1 MRELVGCEY
10 RRGRVS
16 CQGWKLSRHGERWP
30 WHLAE
35 EADQPLDVLRSRRQ
49 EELLANK
56 LHPAQPQAAESD
68 LILEFREERLHLSSF
83 PLRVGEGGSVG

>member
-1 MRELVGCEY
+1 
-10 RRGRVS
+10 
-16 CQGWKLSRHGERWP
+16 
-30 WHLAE
+30 LAE

-68 LILEFREERLHLSSF
+68 LILEFRE
-83 PLRVGEGGSVG
+83 

>member
-1 MRELVGCEY
+1 MSTAVR
-10 RRGRVS
+10 RVS
-16 CQGWKLSRHGERWP
+16 CEGWKLSRHGERWP

-35 EADQPLDVLRSRRQ
+35 EADQPLYVLRSRRQ

-68 LILEFREERLHLSSF
+68 LILEFREERLHLFSF